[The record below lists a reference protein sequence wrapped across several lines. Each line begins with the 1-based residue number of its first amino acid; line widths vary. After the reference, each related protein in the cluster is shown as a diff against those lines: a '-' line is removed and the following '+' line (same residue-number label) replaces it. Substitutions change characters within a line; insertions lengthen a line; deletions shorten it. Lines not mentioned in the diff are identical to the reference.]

1 MKALRYFLLCLV
13 LPLFFAPRAV
23 AQTTDMEGCKDSPL
37 IPRYPGAIIVDCKDS
52 ADDTHTYDNLGPK
65 QESKTVE
72 GELHYVQYNF
82 PDGATA
88 AQVLRNVKTAL
99 KNAGYTF
106 LYDDGSAGDFTVHMG
121 NTWIGEEVSA
131 GGSYR
136 QTILIEMP
144 EAQVMVANAAALGS
158 DLTMMGH
165 VVVNGILFDTGKS
178 EVKPESAPALQQVAA
193 LLKQDP
199 GLKLYV
205 VGHTDNVGTFAAN
218 MDLSR
223 ARAAA
228 VMQALVTQ
236 YGVAAS
242 RLQAVGDGPTAPVS
256 TNDTDDGRALNRRVE
271 LVKQ

>member
-1 MKALRYFLLCLV
+1 MKAFRYVLLCLV

-23 AQTTDMEGCKDSPL
+23 AQTTNVEGCKDSPL
-37 IPRYPGAIIVDCKDS
+37 IPRYPGSIIVDCKDS
-52 ADDTHTYDNLGPK
+52 ADDTHTFDNVGPK

-82 PDGATA
+82 PDGASQ
-88 AQVLRNVKTAL
+88 AQVLRNIHTAL
-99 KNAGYTF
+99 KNAGYAF
-106 LYDDGSAGDFTVHMG
+106 LFDDGSAGDFTVHMG

-144 EAQVMVANAAALGS
+144 EAQLMVADAAALGNYLS
-158 DLTMMGH
+158 MMGH
-165 VVVNGILFDTGKS
+165 VVVNGILFDTGS
-178 EVKPESAPALQQVAA
+178 SVVKPESAPALQQVAA
-193 LLKQDP
+193 LMKQNP
-199 GLKLYV
+199 SLKLYV
-205 VGHTDNVGTFAAN
+205 VGHTDNVGAFAAN

-228 VMQALVTQ
+228 VLQALVTQ